1 MAFIIYFLKSVRNED
16 SIFFVRSCAYLTF
29 LPPTLFNGFIFIV
42 EHNRRYHSPPF
53 ISPDIVLE
61 FLGGGRMFYL
71 LVIKLLKAWNIYM
84 KNCLT
89 SFWKEEV
96 KIVKK
101 LKYTMWKGFEGYNL
115 KTNRI
120 TKTSYASERRYQY
133 TFEKK
138 KSQYPFRRLM
148 AFMVN
153 KVKPRNLKISD
164 FPLRLSSPRLI
175 FPFPHRFPSLRSVHC
190 RYGGLISFFFMK
202 I

>member
-16 SIFFVRSCAYLTF
+16 SIFSVRSCAYLTF

-42 EHNRRYHSPPF
+42 EHNRRYHCPPF

-120 TKTSYASERRYQY
+120 TKTNKLCLWKEIPIYFWKEKVTIPLQETDGFHGKQSE
-133 TFEKK
+133 
-138 KSQYPFRRLM
+138 
-148 AFMVN
+148 A
-153 KVKPRNLKISD
+153 
-164 FPLRLSSPRLI
+164 
-175 FPFPHRFPSLRSVHC
+175 
-190 RYGGLISFFFMK
+190 
-202 I
+202 